1 MLLVFKDK
9 TTRNVFWIIV
19 ILLFTSAYIFDSNTP
34 ALIAGMMIVLSTFS
48 ISILEFIIGI
58 FKVLSSKSQKVEY
71 RNGKKYVNGKEV
83 PLN

>member
-58 FKVLSSKSQKVEY
+58 FKVSSSKSQKVEY

>member
-58 FKVLSSKSQKVEY
+58 LRFYLPKV
-71 RNGKKYVNGKEV
+71 KK
-83 PLN
+83 